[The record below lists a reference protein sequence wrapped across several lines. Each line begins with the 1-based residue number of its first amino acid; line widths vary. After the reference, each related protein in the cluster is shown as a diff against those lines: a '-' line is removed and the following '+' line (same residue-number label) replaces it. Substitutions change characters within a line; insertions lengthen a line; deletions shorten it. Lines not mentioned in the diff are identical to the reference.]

1 MITFVA
7 DESFDRQVVL
17 ALRTDHD
24 VLYIAEENPGLTDER
39 VLALCEK
46 RKAVLIT
53 ADKDFGEL
61 VFRFRRNHYGVVL
74 CRLPGMSPREKAAI
88 VRDIFNKHINEMKD
102 NFTVITKDKT
112 RIRKPFGK

>member
-1 MITFVA
+1 MITFIA
-7 DESFDRQVVL
+7 DESVDRQVVL
-17 ALRTDHD
+17 ALRTEHD

-46 RKAVLIT
+46 RAAVLIT

-61 VFRFRRNHYGVVL
+61 VFRFRKNHYGVVL
-74 CRLPGMSPREKAAI
+74 CRMSGMTPREKAAI
-88 VRDIFNKHINEMKD
+88 VREIFNKHINEFKG
-102 NFTVITKDKT
+102 NFTVITKDRT